1 MKKPIK
7 KCKNPECQDVILE
20 YKSAKRNY
28 CNDSCRNRAG
38 YLNRLVE
45 EREFELEKMKAKL
58 NYKALKQCINKNYLE
73 IDLTTLE
80 LLNFDI
86 NYLKFNKLLVDNNE
100 QYKAYKIKDIEF
112 YYNSTKAKMIIIKT

>member
-1 MKKPIK
+1 MKKPLK

-58 NYKALKQCINKNYLE
+58 NYIALKQCIDKNYLE

-86 NYLKFNKLLVDNNE
+86 NYLKFNKLLVYNNE